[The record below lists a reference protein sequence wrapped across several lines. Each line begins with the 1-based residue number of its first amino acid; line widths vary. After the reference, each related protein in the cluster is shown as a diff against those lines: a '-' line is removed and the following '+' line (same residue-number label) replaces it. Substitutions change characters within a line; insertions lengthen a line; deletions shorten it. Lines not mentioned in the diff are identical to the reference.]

1 VSLISSD
8 VQGMEGRCCVP
19 LYEFYCADCRSKF
32 EVLTSYEA
40 SQAGMVC
47 ASCHGQN
54 VRKLLSV
61 FARPS
66 RGGDGDDFGDVGDY
80 GDYGDYG
87 DGDADD
93 YSGGGGCSCG
103 GACTCN
109 N

>member
-1 VSLISSD
+1 
-8 VQGMEGRCCVP
+8 MP

-47 ASCHGQN
+47 ASCHGQH

-66 RGGDGDDFGDVGDY
+66 RGGSDGDDFGDI
-80 GDYGDYG
+80 G

-93 YSGGGGCSCG
+93 YSGGGCSCG
-103 GACTCN
+103 GACTCDN
-109 N
+109 